1 MELPRALAMRALYLK
16 VTGLPAPMLTSAK
29 QGKIIVTSMPPAPT
43 SPGAF
48 RAPATLATKAMGQRA
63 HHHLLLIALRS
74 AARMHANRPQGAFG
88 PGIRPADLVAPK
100 MAEEEVVVVVVVE
113 ASHQAAS
120 ARAVLNAPA
129 ELVVAMAVVLRS
141 KAIYRQTN
149 CMRSHWTRQY
159 STVQYGTVEI

>member
-1 MELPRALAMRALYLK
+1 
-16 VTGLPAPMLTSAK
+16 
-29 QGKIIVTSMPPAPT
+29 
-43 SPGAF
+43 
-48 RAPATLATKAMGQRA
+48 
-63 HHHLLLIALRS
+63 
-74 AARMHANRPQGAFG
+74 MHANRPQGAFG

-100 MAEEEVVVVVVVE
+100 MAEEEEEVVVVVE
-113 ASHQAAS
+113 TSHQAAS

-159 STVQYGTVEI
+159 STVRYSGNIAQNHAIRPRNRNIVAPKYP